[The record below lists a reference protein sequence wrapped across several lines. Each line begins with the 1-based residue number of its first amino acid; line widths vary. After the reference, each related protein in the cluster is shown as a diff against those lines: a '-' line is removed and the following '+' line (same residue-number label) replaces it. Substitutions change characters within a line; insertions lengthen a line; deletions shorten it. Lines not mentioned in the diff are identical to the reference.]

1 MGGKTRPPYPAE
13 FRAEAVRLVR
23 SGGTIS
29 GIARDLGC
37 SSEALR
43 SWVRRSDV
51 DEGHSE
57 GLTTDEREEL
67 SRLRRRNRV
76 LEQEKE
82 ILAKAAAFF
91 AKETGRT
98 P

>member
-1 MGGKTRPPYPAE
+1 LGGKTRPPYPPE
-13 FRAEAVRLVR
+13 FRVEAVRLVLA
-23 SGGTIS
+23 GGTIA
-29 GIARDLGC
+29 GVAKDLGC
-37 SSEALR
+37 STESLR
-43 SWVRRSDV
+43 HWVRQRDV
-51 DEGHSE
+51 DEGRRE
-57 GLTTDEREEL
+57 GLTTEEREEL

>member
-37 SSEALR
+37 SPEALR

-51 DEGHSE
+51 DEGHGE